1 MSCFKAHSQDWEL
14 RASSTEKGGE
24 GAKGRPTLL
33 LVSFMLVCKA
43 RTLYLKEKVN
53 RLGFRRNLCI
63 KDY

>member
-1 MSCFKAHSQDWEL
+1 MSYFKAHLQDWEL
-14 RASSTEKGGE
+14 RARSTEKGGE

-43 RTLYLKEKVN
+43 RTLCLKEKVN
-53 RLGFRRNLCI
+53 RSSFRRNLCL